1 MKGLLLK
8 DWYMILKYCRAFL
21 VILVIFMGVS
31 AVSESALFFALYPM
45 ILVTMVPVTLM
56 SYEEKSGWNIYC
68 DTMPNTRRKVVN
80 SKYILLLLFLG
91 ACLLL
96 MGLSQ
101 LMRMAYTNGMNFEAF
116 WSMIGLLAAVGLISP
131 CLMMPVIFRFG
142 TEKGRLFYYFLVGSL
157 AALFVI
163 VAKLDPEIS
172 LTGVLPTWIL
182 GAILAGAAVLFILS
196 WGLSIC
202 FYEKREF

>member
-8 DWYMILKYCRAFL
+8 DWYMILKYCKSFL
-21 VILVIFMGVS
+21 VVLVIFMGVS
-31 AVSESALFFALYPM
+31 AVGESALLFALYPM

-56 SYEEKSGWNIYC
+56 SYEEKSGWDIYC
-68 DTMPNTRRKVVN
+68 DTMPNTRRGMVN
-80 SKYILLLLFLG
+80 SKYILLLLSLG

-96 MGLSQ
+96 MGVSQ
-101 LMRMAYTNGMNFEAF
+101 LIRMAYTNIIDFEGF
-116 WSMIGLLAAVGLISP
+116 WSMMGLLTAVGLISP

-157 AALFVI
+157 AALFMI
-163 VAKLDPEIS
+163 MANLDPEVS
-172 LTGVLPTWIL
+172 LTGVLPPWIL

-196 WGLSIC
+196 WGLSIR

>member
-68 DTMPNTRRKVVN
+68 DTMPSTRKKSGKLQIYPPV
-80 SKYILLLLFLG
+80 
-91 ACLLL
+91 
-96 MGLSQ
+96 
-101 LMRMAYTNGMNFEAF
+101 AF
-116 WSMIGLLAAVGLISP
+116 S
-131 CLMMPVIFRFG
+131 
-142 TEKGRLFYYFLVGSL
+142 GRLPSSDGPFSVDAYGIHKWNEL
-157 AALFVI
+157 
-163 VAKLDPEIS
+163 
-172 LTGVLPTWIL
+172 
-182 GAILAGAAVLFILS
+182 
-196 WGLSIC
+196 
-202 FYEKREF
+202 